1 MSDDEHAAVDPQ
13 SAERWTVPT
22 GGVHGEDAVR
32 QAQRERNAELEPY
45 MQQERMLN
53 LATEWIPVLRERSVE
68 IDRLRQLPQDLA
80 EALAADGFYRTLV
93 PPALG
98 GLGLAPAA
106 VAEISE
112 VLAMGNASA
121 AWCTFI
127 GATSQI
133 MFAAL
138 EPAQLAVLLENPDVI
153 TAGVFAHS
161 GTATAAPEPGGAD
174 GYIVNGRW
182 AWASGS
188 HNAKWISAGVKID
201 LGAGTPRGNDDG
213 RGGEGNYGE
222 GNGGDPQPAL
232 GRAFFRPDDI
242 DLHDDW
248 HTSGLRG
255 SGSSTFEAHNVWLP
269 ASRIAYERSILKSS
283 YAAEPL
289 YRMPLFGL
297 LALPIGAIALGM
309 ARACV
314 DEVVDVAQSKVPQ
327 GSRRTLGQRPA
338 LHAAVAIADTEVRAA
353 RGLLYTTIDAA
364 WQRAQHGLSDL
375 ELRRD
380 LRTATTHAMQTSLQV
395 ISSMNSAVGGS
406 AVFEAS
412 PLQRHLRDAQTASA
426 HFMVAM
432 PVMELAGRTFFDPDA
447 DTSGL

>member
-1 MSDDEHAAVDPQ
+1 MTGTEAADGAASDKMLALAA
-13 SAERWTVPT
+13 
-22 GGVHGEDAVR
+22 
-32 QAQRERNAELEPY
+32 
-45 MQQERMLN
+45 
-53 LATEWIPVLRERSVE
+53 EWIPTLKERSVE

-98 GLGLAPAA
+98 GMGLSPAV

-127 GATSQI
+127 GSTSQI

-138 EPAQLAVLLENPDVI
+138 ESAQLAQVLANPDVI
-153 TAGVFAHS
+153 TAGVFAPS
-161 GTATAAPEPGGAD
+161 GTATAGEGPDGAE
-174 GYIVNGRW
+174 GYVVNGRW

-188 HNAKWISAGVKID
+188 HNAEWISGGVQID
-201 LGAGTPRGNDDG
+201 SGQSTDSA
-213 RGGEGNYGE
+213 
-222 GNGGDPQPAL
+222 QPAL
-232 GRAFFRPDDI
+232 GRVFFRPEDI
-242 DLHDDW
+242 VLHDDW
-248 HTSGLRG
+248 YTSGLRG
-255 SGSSTFEAHNVWLP
+255 SGSSIFEADDVWLP
-269 ASRIAYERSILKSS
+269 SDRIAYERAILKSP
-283 YAAEPL
+283 YAAQPL

-309 ARACV
+309 ARACI
-314 DEVVDVAQSKVPQ
+314 DEVIEVATSKVPQ
-327 GSRRTLGQRPA
+327 GSRRTLGQRPS
-338 LHAAVAIADTEVRAA
+338 LHSAVAVADTEVRAA
-353 RGLLYTTIDAA
+353 RTLLYAEIGAA
-364 WQRAQHGLSDL
+364 WERAQHGLADL
-375 ELRRD
+375 EIRRN
-380 LRTATTHAMQTSLQV
+380 LRTATTHAMQTSLRVTQ
-395 ISSMNSAVGGS
+395 SMNSAVGGT

-432 PVMELAGRTFFDPDA
+432 PVMELAGRSFFDVDG

>member
-1 MSDDEHAAVDPQ
+1 MAETDAADSAASDKMLALAA
-13 SAERWTVPT
+13 
-22 GGVHGEDAVR
+22 
-32 QAQRERNAELEPY
+32 
-45 MQQERMLN
+45 
-53 LATEWIPVLRERSVE
+53 EWIPTLKERGVE

-80 EALAADGFYRTLV
+80 ETLAADGFYRTLV

-98 GLGLAPAA
+98 GMGLSPAV

-127 GATSQI
+127 GSTSQI

-138 EPAQLAVLLENPDVI
+138 EPAQLAEVLENPKVI

-161 GTATAAPEPGGAD
+161 GTATPAPGPHGAD
-174 GYIVNGRW
+174 GYVVNGRW

-188 HNAKWISAGVKID
+188 HNAEWISGGVQID
-201 LGAGTPRGNDDG
+201 SGTPSDAG
-213 RGGEGNYGE
+213 
-222 GNGGDPQPAL
+222 QPAL
-232 GRAFFRPDDI
+232 GRAFFRPEDI
-242 DLHDDW
+242 VLHDDW

-255 SGSSTFEAHNVWLP
+255 SGSSTFEADGIWLP
-269 ASRIAYERSILKSS
+269 SDRIAYERAILKSPH
-283 YAAEPL
+283 AAQPL

-309 ARACV
+309 ARACI
-314 DEVVDVAQSKVPQ
+314 DEVIEVATSKVPQ
-327 GSRRTLGQRPA
+327 GSRRTLGQRPS
-338 LHAAVAIADTEVRAA
+338 LHSAVAVADTEVRAA
-353 RGLLYTTIDAA
+353 RTLLYAEIGAA
-364 WQRAQHGLSDL
+364 WERAQHRLADL
-375 ELRRD
+375 EIRRN
-380 LRTATTHAMQTSLQV
+380 LRTATTHAMQTSLRVAQ
-395 ISSMNSAVGGS
+395 SMNSAVGGT

-432 PVMELAGRTFFDPDA
+432 PVMELTGRTFFDPDA

>member
-1 MSDDEHAAVDPQ
+1 MSDSMSGKMLTLAADWGP
-13 SAERWTVPT
+13 A
-22 GGVHGEDAVR
+22 
-32 QAQRERNAELEPY
+32 
-45 MQQERMLN
+45 
-53 LATEWIPVLRERSVE
+53 LRERSAD
-68 IDRLRQLPQDLA
+68 IDALRQLPQDLA
-80 EALAADGFYRTLV
+80 DALAADGFYRTLV
-93 PPALG
+93 PPELG
-98 GLGLAPAA
+98 GMGLSPSV
-106 VAEISE
+106 VANISE

-127 GATSQI
+127 GSTSQI

-138 EPAQLAVLLENPDVI
+138 DPGQLAEVVENPDVI

-161 GTATAAPEPGGAD
+161 GTATAVPGSDGAD

-188 HNAKWISAGVKID
+188 HNAEWISGGVQID
-201 LGAGTPRGNDDG
+201 SGDG
-213 RGGEGNYGE
+213 PDGEAR
-222 GNGGDPQPAL
+222 AL

-242 DLHDDW
+242 ELHDDW
-248 HTSGLRG
+248 YTSGLRG
-255 SGSSTFEAHNVWLP
+255 SGSSTFEAHDVWLP
-269 ASRIAYERSILKSS
+269 ASRIAYERTILKSP

-309 ARACV
+309 ARACI
-314 DEVVDVAQSKVPQ
+314 DEVIDVASSKVPQ

-338 LHAAVAIADTEVRAA
+338 LHSAVAVADTEVRAA
-353 RGLLYTTIDAA
+353 RNLLYASIDAA
-364 WQRAQHGLSDL
+364 WARAQHGLSDL

-380 LRTATTHAMQTSLQV
+380 LRTATTHAMQTSLRV
-395 ISSMNSAVGGS
+395 IGSMNAAVGGT

-432 PVMELAGRTFFDPDA
+432 PVMELAGRTYFDPEA

>member
-1 MSDDEHAAVDPQ
+1 MSDEMLKRAA
-13 SAERWTVPT
+13 
-22 GGVHGEDAVR
+22 
-32 QAQRERNAELEPY
+32 
-45 MQQERMLN
+45 
-53 LATEWIPVLRERSVE
+53 EWIPALRERSIE
-68 IDRLRQLPQDLA
+68 IDSLRQLPQDLA

-93 PPALG
+93 PAELG
-98 GLGLAPAA
+98 GLGLPPAV

-138 EPAQLAVLLENPDVI
+138 EPAQLAEVLDNPDVI

-161 GTATAAPEPGGAD
+161 GTATAALGPNGAD
-174 GYIVNGRW
+174 GYRVQGRW

-188 HNAKWISAGVKID
+188 HNSEWISGGVQID
-201 LGAGTPRGNDDG
+201 SGDG
-213 RGGEGNYGE
+213 
-222 GNGGDPQPAL
+222 PQPAL

-242 DLHDDW
+242 ELHDDW
-248 HTSGLRG
+248 YTSGLRG
-255 SGSSTFEAHNVWLP
+255 SGSSTFEAHDVWLP
-269 ASRIAYERSILKSS
+269 ASRIAYERTILKSP

-314 DEVVDVAQSKVPQ
+314 DEVIDVAKSKVPQ
-327 GSRRTLGQRPA
+327 GSRRTLGQRPS
-338 LHAAVAIADTEVRAA
+338 LHSAVAVADTEVRAA
-353 RGLLYTTIDAA
+353 RNLLYASIDAA
-364 WQRAQHGLSDL
+364 WERAQHGLSDL

-380 LRTATTHAMQTSLQV
+380 LRTATTHAMQTSLRVTQ
-395 ISSMNSAVGGS
+395 SMNAAVGGT

-432 PVMELAGRTFFDPDA
+432 PVMELAGRTYFDPEA

>member
-1 MSDDEHAAVDPQ
+1 MSDEMLKRAA
-13 SAERWTVPT
+13 
-22 GGVHGEDAVR
+22 
-32 QAQRERNAELEPY
+32 
-45 MQQERMLN
+45 
-53 LATEWIPVLRERSVE
+53 EWIPALRERSIE
-68 IDRLRQLPQDLA
+68 IDSLRQLPQDLA

-93 PPALG
+93 PAELG
-98 GLGLAPAA
+98 GLGLPPAV

-138 EPAQLAVLLENPDVI
+138 EPAQLAEVLDNPDVI

-161 GTATAAPEPGGAD
+161 GTATAAIGPNGAD
-174 GYIVNGRW
+174 GYRVQGRW

-188 HNAKWISAGVKID
+188 HNSEWISGGVQID
-201 LGAGTPRGNDDG
+201 SGDG
-213 RGGEGNYGE
+213 
-222 GNGGDPQPAL
+222 PQPAL

-242 DLHDDW
+242 ELHDDW
-248 HTSGLRG
+248 YTSGLRG
-255 SGSSTFEAHNVWLP
+255 SGSSTFEAHDVWLP
-269 ASRIAYERSILKSS
+269 ASRIAYERTILKSP

-314 DEVVDVAQSKVPQ
+314 DEVIDVARSKVPQ
-327 GSRRTLGQRPA
+327 GSRRTLGQRPS
-338 LHAAVAIADTEVRAA
+338 LHSAVAVADTEVRAA
-353 RGLLYTTIDAA
+353 RNLLYASIDAA
-364 WQRAQHGLSDL
+364 WERAQHGLSDL

-380 LRTATTHAMQTSLQV
+380 LRTATTHAMQTSLRVTQ
-395 ISSMNSAVGGS
+395 SMNAAVGGT
-406 AVFEAS
+406 AVFETS

-432 PVMELAGRTFFDPDA
+432 PVMELAGRTYFDPEA

>member
-1 MSDDEHAAVDPQ
+1 MSGVTSDKMLALAA
-13 SAERWTVPT
+13 
-22 GGVHGEDAVR
+22 
-32 QAQRERNAELEPY
+32 
-45 MQQERMLN
+45 
-53 LATEWIPVLRERSVE
+53 EWGSTLRERSAE
-68 IDRLRQLPQDLA
+68 IDTLRQLPQDLA
-80 EALAADGFYRTLV
+80 DALAADGFYRTLV

-98 GLGLAPAA
+98 GMGLSPAV
-106 VAEISE
+106 VANISE

-127 GATSQI
+127 GSTSQI

-138 EPAQLAVLLENPDVI
+138 EAPQLAEILENPDVI

-161 GTATAAPEPGGAD
+161 GTATAAPGPDGAD
-174 GYIVNGRW
+174 GYRVQGRW

-188 HNAKWISAGVKID
+188 HNSEWISGGVQID
-201 LGAGTPRGNDDG
+201 SGDGPR
-213 RGGEGNYGE
+213 
-222 GNGGDPQPAL
+222 PAL

-242 DLHDDW
+242 ELHDDW
-248 HTSGLRG
+248 YTSGLRG
-255 SGSSTFEAHNVWLP
+255 SGSSTFEAHDVWLP
-269 ASRIAYERSILKSS
+269 ASRIAYERTILKSS

-314 DEVVDVAQSKVPQ
+314 DEVIDVAKSKVPQ
-327 GSRRTLGQRPA
+327 GSRRTLGQRPS
-338 LHAAVAIADTEVRAA
+338 LHSAVAVADTEVRAA
-353 RGLLYTTIDAA
+353 RNLLYASIDAA
-364 WQRAQHGLSDL
+364 WERAQHGLSDL

-380 LRTATTHAMQTSLQV
+380 LRTATTHAMQTSLRVTQ
-395 ISSMNSAVGGS
+395 SMNAAVGGT

-432 PVMELAGRTFFDPDA
+432 PVMELAGRTYFDPEA

>member
-1 MSDDEHAAVDPQ
+1 MLALAA
-13 SAERWTVPT
+13 
-22 GGVHGEDAVR
+22 
-32 QAQRERNAELEPY
+32 
-45 MQQERMLN
+45 
-53 LATEWIPVLRERSVE
+53 EWIPALRERSVE
-68 IDRLRQLPQDLA
+68 IDSLRQLPQDLA

-93 PPALG
+93 PPELG
-98 GLGLAPAA
+98 GLGLPPAV
-106 VAEISE
+106 VAEIGE
-112 VLAMGNASA
+112 VLAKGNASA

-138 EPAQLAVLLENPDVI
+138 EQAQLAELLENPDVI

-161 GTATAAPEPGGAD
+161 GTATAARGPDGDD
-174 GYIVNGRW
+174 GYMVSGRW

-188 HNAKWISAGVKID
+188 HNAAWISAGVQID
-201 LGAGTPRGNDDG
+201 DDDAAD
-213 RGGEGNYGE
+213 RGGDG
-222 GNGGDPQPAL
+222 PQPAL

-242 DLHDDW
+242 ELHDDW
-248 HTSGLRG
+248 YTSGLRG

-309 ARACV
+309 ARASV
-314 DEVVDVAQSKVPQ
+314 DEVIDVARSKVPQ
-327 GSRRTLGQRPA
+327 GSRRTLGERPA
-338 LHAAVAIADTEVRAA
+338 LHSAVAVADTEVRAA
-353 RGLLYTTIDAA
+353 RTLLYTCIDAA
-364 WQRAQHGLSDL
+364 WERAQHGLSDL

-380 LRTATTHAMQTSLQV
+380 LRTATTHAMQTSLRV
-395 ISSMNSAVGGS
+395 ISSMNSAVGGT

-447 DTSGL
+447 DASGL

>member
-1 MSDDEHAAVDPQ
+1 MSDEMLKRAA
-13 SAERWTVPT
+13 
-22 GGVHGEDAVR
+22 
-32 QAQRERNAELEPY
+32 
-45 MQQERMLN
+45 
-53 LATEWIPVLRERSVE
+53 EWIPALRERSIE
-68 IDRLRQLPQDLA
+68 IDSLRQLPQDLA

-93 PPALG
+93 PAELG
-98 GLGLAPAA
+98 GMGLPPAV

-138 EPAQLAVLLENPDVI
+138 EPAQLAEVLDNPDVI

-161 GTATAAPEPGGAD
+161 GTATAAIGPNGAD
-174 GYIVNGRW
+174 GYRVQGRW

-188 HNAKWISAGVKID
+188 HNSEWISGGVQID
-201 LGAGTPRGNDDG
+201 SGDG
-213 RGGEGNYGE
+213 
-222 GNGGDPQPAL
+222 PQPAL

-242 DLHDDW
+242 ELHDDW
-248 HTSGLRG
+248 YTSGLRG
-255 SGSSTFEAHNVWLP
+255 SGSSTFEAHDVWLP
-269 ASRIAYERSILKSS
+269 ASRIAYERTILKSP

-314 DEVVDVAQSKVPQ
+314 DEVIDVAKSKVPQ

-338 LHAAVAIADTEVRAA
+338 LHSAVAVADTEVRAA
-353 RGLLYTTIDAA
+353 RNLLYASIDAA
-364 WQRAQHGLSDL
+364 WERAQHGLSDL

-380 LRTATTHAMQTSLQV
+380 LRTATTHAMQTSLRVTQ
-395 ISSMNSAVGGS
+395 SMNAAVGGT

-432 PVMELAGRTFFDPDA
+432 PVMELAGRTYFDPEA

>member
-1 MSDDEHAAVDPQ
+1 MTDADAAHADVGDK
-13 SAERWTVPT
+13 
-22 GGVHGEDAVR
+22 
-32 QAQRERNAELEPY
+32 
-45 MQQERMLN
+45 MLKR
-53 LATEWIPVLRERSVE
+53 AAGWIRTLRERSAE
-68 IDRLRQLPQDLA
+68 IDSLRQLPQDLA
-80 EALAADGFYRTLV
+80 DALAADGFYRTLV
-93 PPALG
+93 PPELG
-98 GLGLAPAA
+98 GMGLPPAV
-106 VAEISE
+106 VANVSE
-112 VLAMGNASA
+112 LLAMGNASA

-127 GATSQI
+127 GSTSQI

-138 EPAQLAVLLENPDVI
+138 EPTQLAEVLEDPDVI

-161 GTATAAPEPGGAD
+161 GTATAAPGPDGAD
-174 GYIVNGRW
+174 GYIVSGRW

-188 HNAKWISAGVKID
+188 HNAEWISGGVQID
-201 LGAGTPRGNDDG
+201 NGDG
-213 RGGEGNYGE
+213 
-222 GNGGDPQPAL
+222 PQPAL

-242 DLHDDW
+242 ELHDDW
-248 HTSGLRG
+248 YTSGLRG
-255 SGSSTFEAHNVWLP
+255 SGSSTFEAREVWLP
-269 ASRIAYERSILKSS
+269 ASRIAYERAILKSA
-283 YAAEPL
+283 YAPEPL

-309 ARACV
+309 ARACI
-314 DEVVDVAQSKVPQ
+314 DEVIDVARSKVPQ

-338 LHAAVAIADTEVRAA
+338 LHSAVAVADTEVRAA
-353 RGLLYTTIDAA
+353 RNLLYASIDAT
-364 WQRAQHGLSDL
+364 WERAQHGLSDL

-380 LRTATTHAMQTSLQV
+380 LRTATTHAMQTSLRVTQ
-395 ISSMNSAVGGS
+395 SMNSAVGGT

>member
-1 MSDDEHAAVDPQ
+1 MSDKLLTLAA
-13 SAERWTVPT
+13 EWGPT
-22 GGVHGEDAVR
+22 
-32 QAQRERNAELEPY
+32 
-45 MQQERMLN
+45 
-53 LATEWIPVLRERSVE
+53 LRERSTE
-68 IDRLRQLPQDLA
+68 IDALRQLPQDLA
-80 EALAADGFYRTLV
+80 ESLAADGFYRTLV
-93 PPALG
+93 PPELG
-98 GLGLAPAA
+98 GLGLPPAV

-127 GATSQI
+127 GTTSQI

-138 EPAQLAVLLENPDVI
+138 EPAQLAEVLENPDVI

-161 GTATAAPEPGGAD
+161 GTATAARGPDGAD
-174 GYIVNGRW
+174 GYVVSGRW

-188 HNAKWISAGVKID
+188 HNAEWISGGVQIEDGNSAG
-201 LGAGTPRGNDDG
+201 L
-213 RGGEGNYGE
+213 
-222 GNGGDPQPAL
+222 GGDGTQPAL
-232 GRAFFRPDDI
+232 GRAFFRLDDI
-242 DLHDDW
+242 ELHDDW
-248 HTSGLRG
+248 YTSGLRG
-255 SGSSTFEAHNVWLP
+255 SGSSTFEAHEVWLP
-269 ASRIAYERSILKSS
+269 ASRIAYERAILKSP

-314 DEVVDVAQSKVPQ
+314 DEVIDVAKSKVPQ

-338 LHAAVAIADTEVRAA
+338 LHSAVAVADTEVRAA
-353 RGLLYTTIDAA
+353 RNLLYASIDAA
-364 WQRAQHGLSDL
+364 WERAQNGLADL

-380 LRTATTHAMQTSLQV
+380 LRTATTHAMQTSLRV
-395 ISSMNSAVGGS
+395 IQSMNNAVGGT

-426 HFMVAM
+426 HFMVGM

-447 DTSGL
+447 DISGL

>member
-1 MSDDEHAAVDPQ
+1 MSDSMSDKMLTLAA
-13 SAERWTVPT
+13 EWGPT
-22 GGVHGEDAVR
+22 
-32 QAQRERNAELEPY
+32 
-45 MQQERMLN
+45 
-53 LATEWIPVLRERSVE
+53 LRERSVE

-98 GLGLAPAA
+98 GLGLAPSV
-106 VAEISE
+106 VANISE
-112 VLAMGNASA
+112 LLAMGNGSA

-127 GATSQI
+127 GSTSQI

-138 EPAQLAVLLENPDVI
+138 TEAQLADVLENPDVI

-161 GTATAAPEPGGAD
+161 GTATAAPGPDGSD
-174 GYIVNGRW
+174 GYVVSGRW

-188 HNAKWISAGVKID
+188 HNSEWISGGVQID
-201 LGAGTPRGNDDG
+201 SGD
-213 RGGEGNYGE
+213 
-222 GNGGDPQPAL
+222 GGDGTSPAL
-232 GRAFFRPDDI
+232 GRAFFQPADI
-242 DLHDDW
+242 VIHDDW
-248 HTSGLRG
+248 YTSGLRG
-255 SGSSTFEAHNVWLP
+255 SGSSTFEAHEVWLP
-269 ASRIAYERSILKSS
+269 ASRIAYERAILASP

-314 DEVVDVAQSKVPQ
+314 DEVIEVSRSKVPQ

-338 LHAAVAIADTEVRAA
+338 LHSAVAVADTEVRAA
-353 RGLLYTTIDAA
+353 RNLLYASINAA
-364 WQRAQHGLSDL
+364 WDQAQHGLSTL

-380 LRTATTHAMQTSLQV
+380 LRTATTHAMQTSLRV
-395 ISSMNSAVGGS
+395 THSMNAAVGGT

-412 PLQRHLRDAQTASA
+412 PLQRHQRDAQTASA

-432 PVMELAGRTFFDPDA
+432 PVMELAGRTYFDPEA
-447 DTSGL
+447 ETSGL

>member
-1 MSDDEHAAVDPQ
+1 MSSAVAGGAASDKMLALA
-13 SAERWTVPT
+13 AEWTP
-22 GGVHGEDAVR
+22 A
-32 QAQRERNAELEPY
+32 
-45 MQQERMLN
+45 
-53 LATEWIPVLRERSVE
+53 LRERSVE
-68 IDRLRQLPQDLA
+68 IDSLRQLPQDLA

-93 PPALG
+93 PPELG
-98 GLGLAPAA
+98 GLGLPPAV

-138 EPAQLAVLLENPDVI
+138 EPSQLAEVLENPDVI

-161 GTATAAPEPGGAD
+161 GTATAAPGPDGVD

-188 HNAKWISAGVKID
+188 HNAAWISGGVQID
-201 LGAGTPRGNDDG
+201 NGDG
-213 RGGEGNYGE
+213 
-222 GNGGDPQPAL
+222 PQPAL

-248 HTSGLRG
+248 YTSGLRG
-255 SGSSTFEAHNVWLP
+255 SGSSTFEAHDVWLP
-269 ASRIAYERSILKSS
+269 ASRIAYERAILKSPH
-283 YAAEPL
+283 AARPL

-297 LALPIGAIALGM
+297 LALLIGAIALGM

-314 DEVVDVAQSKVPQ
+314 DEVIDVAKSKVPQ

-338 LHAAVAIADTEVRAA
+338 LHSAVAVADTEVRAA
-353 RGLLYTTIDAA
+353 RNLLYASIDAA

-380 LRTATTHAMQTSLQV
+380 LRTATTHAMQTSLRVTQ
-395 ISSMNSAVGGS
+395 SMNSAVGGT

>member
-1 MSDDEHAAVDPQ
+1 MTAEAMLARAA
-13 SAERWTVPT
+13 EWVPT
-22 GGVHGEDAVR
+22 
-32 QAQRERNAELEPY
+32 LK
-45 MQQERMLN
+45 
-53 LATEWIPVLRERSVE
+53 ERSVE

-80 EALAADGFYRTLV
+80 ESLAEAGFYRTLV
-93 PPALG
+93 PSELG
-98 GLGLAPAA
+98 GMGLSPAV
-106 VAEISE
+106 VANIGE

-127 GATSQI
+127 GSTSQI

-138 EPAQLAVLLENPDVI
+138 EAEQLAEVLENPDVI
-153 TAGVFAHS
+153 TAGVFAPS
-161 GTATAAPEPGGAD
+161 GKATAARGPGGSD
-174 GYIVNGRW
+174 GYVVSGRW

-188 HNAKWISAGVKID
+188 HNAEWISGGVRIED
-201 LGAGTPRGNDDG
+201 GGATGDTAQGDDEAAE
-213 RGGEGNYGE
+213 R
-222 GNGGDPQPAL
+222 PPTL
-232 GRAFFRPDDI
+232 GRAFFRPDEI

-248 HTSGLRG
+248 YTTGLRG
-255 SGSSTFEAHNVWLP
+255 SGSSTFEAHDVWLP
-269 ASRIAYERSILKSS
+269 APRIASERAILASP
-283 YAAEPL
+283 YAADPL

-314 DEVVDVAQSKVPQ
+314 DEVIEVARSKVPQ

-338 LHAAVAIADTEVRAA
+338 LHSALAVADTEVRAA
-353 RGLLYTTIDAA
+353 RHLLYAEIDAA
-364 WQRAQHGLSDL
+364 WERAQHGLATL

-380 LRTATTHAMQTSLQV
+380 LRTATTHAMQTSLRV
-395 ISSMNSAVGGS
+395 IQSMNSAVGGS

-426 HFMVAM
+426 HFMVGM
-432 PVMELAGRTFFDPDA
+432 PVMELAGRTYFDPDA

>member
-1 MSDDEHAAVDPQ
+1 MSDKMLALAA
-13 SAERWTVPT
+13 
-22 GGVHGEDAVR
+22 
-32 QAQRERNAELEPY
+32 
-45 MQQERMLN
+45 
-53 LATEWIPVLRERSVE
+53 EWIPTLRERSVE
-68 IDRLRQLPQDLA
+68 IDSLRQLPQDLA

-93 PPALG
+93 PPELG
-98 GLGLAPAA
+98 GLGLPPAV
-106 VAEISE
+106 VAEIGE
-112 VLAMGNASA
+112 VLARGNASA

-138 EPAQLAVLLENPDVI
+138 EPAQLAELLENPDVI

-161 GTATAAPEPGGAD
+161 GTATAARGPDGDD
-174 GYIVNGRW
+174 GYLVSGRW

-188 HNAKWISAGVKID
+188 HNAAWISAGVQIVD
-201 LGAGTPRGNDDG
+201 GNAAD
-213 RGGEGNYGE
+213 RGGDG
-222 GNGGDPQPAL
+222 PQSAL

-242 DLHDDW
+242 ELHDDW
-248 HTSGLRG
+248 YTSGLRG

-309 ARACV
+309 ARASV
-314 DEVVDVAQSKVPQ
+314 DEVIDVAGSKVPQ
-327 GSRRTLGQRPA
+327 GSRRTLGERPA
-338 LHAAVAIADTEVRAA
+338 LHSAVAVADTEVRAA
-353 RGLLYTTIDAA
+353 RTLLYACIDAA
-364 WQRAQHGLSDL
+364 WERAQHGLSDL

-380 LRTATTHAMQTSLQV
+380 LRTATTHAMQTSLRV
-395 ISSMNSAVGGS
+395 ISSMNSAVGGT

>member
-1 MSDDEHAAVDPQ
+1 MSDEMLKRAA
-13 SAERWTVPT
+13 
-22 GGVHGEDAVR
+22 
-32 QAQRERNAELEPY
+32 
-45 MQQERMLN
+45 
-53 LATEWIPVLRERSVE
+53 EWIPALRERSVE
-68 IDRLRQLPQDLA
+68 IDALRQLPQDLA

-93 PPALG
+93 PAELG
-98 GLGLAPAA
+98 GLGLPPAV

-138 EPAQLAVLLENPDVI
+138 EPAQLAEVLDNPDVI

-161 GTATAAPEPGGAD
+161 GTATAALGPNGAD
-174 GYIVNGRW
+174 GYRVQGRW

-188 HNAKWISAGVKID
+188 HNSEWISGGVQID
-201 LGAGTPRGNDDG
+201 SGDG
-213 RGGEGNYGE
+213 
-222 GNGGDPQPAL
+222 PQPAL

-242 DLHDDW
+242 ELHDDW
-248 HTSGLRG
+248 YTSGLRG
-255 SGSSTFEAHNVWLP
+255 SGSSTFEAHDVWLP
-269 ASRIAYERSILKSS
+269 ASRIAYERTILKSP

-314 DEVVDVAQSKVPQ
+314 DEVIDVAKSKVPQ
-327 GSRRTLGQRPA
+327 GSRRTLGQRPS
-338 LHAAVAIADTEVRAA
+338 LHSAVAVADTEVRAA
-353 RGLLYTTIDAA
+353 RNLLYASIDAA
-364 WQRAQHGLSDL
+364 WERAQHGLSDL

-380 LRTATTHAMQTSLQV
+380 LRTATTHAMQTSLRVTQ
-395 ISSMNSAVGGS
+395 SMNAAVGGT

-432 PVMELAGRTFFDPDA
+432 PVMELAGRTYFDPEA

>member
-1 MSDDEHAAVDPQ
+1 MSSAVAEESAGDKMLTLAA
-13 SAERWTVPT
+13 
-22 GGVHGEDAVR
+22 
-32 QAQRERNAELEPY
+32 
-45 MQQERMLN
+45 
-53 LATEWIPVLRERSVE
+53 EWIPSLRERSVE
-68 IDRLRQLPQDLA
+68 IDSLRQLPQGLA
-80 EALAADGFYRTLV
+80 ESLAADGFYRTLV
-93 PPALG
+93 PPELG
-98 GLGLAPAA
+98 GLGLPPAV

-138 EPAQLAVLLENPDVI
+138 EPAQLAELLENPDII

-161 GTATAAPEPGGAD
+161 GTATAAQGPEGAD
-174 GYIVNGRW
+174 GYMVSGRW

-188 HNAKWISAGVKID
+188 HNAAWISGGVQIVD
-201 LGAGTPRGNDDG
+201 GNAAG
-213 RGGEGNYGE
+213 RGGDGT
-222 GNGGDPQPAL
+222 QPAL

-242 DLHDDW
+242 ELHDDW
-248 HTSGLRG
+248 YTSGLRG
-255 SGSSTFEAHNVWLP
+255 SGSSTFEAHDVWLP
-269 ASRIAYERSILKSS
+269 ASRIAYERSILKSP

-309 ARACV
+309 ARASV
-314 DEVVDVAQSKVPQ
+314 DEVIDVAESKVPQ
-327 GSRRTLGQRPA
+327 GSRRRLGQRPA
-338 LHAAVAIADTEVRAA
+338 LHSAVAVADTEVRAA
-353 RGLLYTTIDAA
+353 RNLLYGSIDAA
-364 WQRAQHGLSDL
+364 WERAQHGLCDM

-380 LRTATTHAMQTSLQV
+380 LRTATTHAMQTSLRV
-395 ISSMNSAVGGS
+395 IQSMNAAVGGT

-447 DTSGL
+447 DISGL

>member
-1 MSDDEHAAVDPQ
+1 MLALAA
-13 SAERWTVPT
+13 EWGPT
-22 GGVHGEDAVR
+22 
-32 QAQRERNAELEPY
+32 
-45 MQQERMLN
+45 
-53 LATEWIPVLRERSVE
+53 LRERSIE
-68 IDRLRQLPQDLA
+68 IDSMRQLPQDLA

-98 GLGLAPAA
+98 GMGLPPAV

-127 GATSQI
+127 GSTSQI

-138 EPAQLAVLLENPDVI
+138 EPPQLAEVLDNPDVI

-161 GTATAAPEPGGAD
+161 GTATAALGPDGTD
-174 GYIVNGRW
+174 GYVVSGRW

-188 HNAKWISAGVKID
+188 HNAAWISGGVQID
-201 LGAGTPRGNDDG
+201 DGDAAG
-213 RGGEGNYGE
+213 RGG
-222 GNGGDPQPAL
+222 DSPRSAL

-242 DLHDDW
+242 ELHDDW
-248 HTSGLRG
+248 YTSGLRG
-255 SGSSTFEAHNVWLP
+255 SGSSTFEAHSVWLP

-283 YAAEPL
+283 YATEPL

-309 ARACV
+309 ARASV
-314 DEVVDVAQSKVPQ
+314 DEVIDVAKSKVPQ
-327 GSRRTLGQRPA
+327 GSRRTLSQRPA
-338 LHAAVAIADTEVRAA
+338 LHSAVAVADTEVRAA
-353 RGLLYTTIDAA
+353 RGLLYSTIEAA
-364 WQRAQHGLSDL
+364 WERAQHGLSDL

-380 LRTATTHAMQTSLQV
+380 LRTATTHAMQTSLRV
-395 ISSMNSAVGGS
+395 IQSMNAAMGGT

-432 PVMELAGRTFFDPDA
+432 PVMELAGRTFFDPEA

>member
-1 MSDDEHAAVDPQ
+1 MLVLAA
-13 SAERWTVPT
+13 
-22 GGVHGEDAVR
+22 
-32 QAQRERNAELEPY
+32 
-45 MQQERMLN
+45 
-53 LATEWIPVLRERSVE
+53 EWIPALRERSVE
-68 IDRLRQLPQDLA
+68 IDSLRQLPQDLA

-138 EPAQLAVLLENPDVI
+138 EPAQLAEMLENPDVI

-161 GTATAAPEPGGAD
+161 GTATAAPGPDGAD

-188 HNAKWISAGVKID
+188 HNAAWISAGVHID
-201 LGAGTPRGNDDG
+201 SGEGTRRSNDDDS
-213 RGGEGNYGE
+213 GEDARRSNDVDGSDASSVAAGHGGE
-222 GNGGDPQPAL
+222 GNGGNRQPTL
-232 GRAFFRPDDI
+232 GRAFFVPDDVE
-242 DLHDDW
+242 LHDDW

-269 ASRIAYERSILKSS
+269 ASRIADERSILKSS

-309 ARACV
+309 ARASV
-314 DEVVDVAQSKVPQ
+314 DEVIDIAKSKVPQ

-338 LHAAVAIADTEVRAA
+338 LHSAVAVADTEVRAA
-353 RGLLYTTIDAA
+353 RTLLYATIDAA
-364 WQRAQHGLSDL
+364 WERAQHGLADL

-380 LRTATTHAMQTSLQV
+380 LRTATAHAMQTSLRV
-395 ISSMNSAVGGS
+395 ISSMNSAVGGT

>member
-1 MSDDEHAAVDPQ
+1 MSDKMLTLAAEWAPTLRDR
-13 SAERWTVPT
+13 SAE
-22 GGVHGEDAVR
+22 
-32 QAQRERNAELEPY
+32 
-45 MQQERMLN
+45 
-53 LATEWIPVLRERSVE
+53 
-68 IDRLRQLPQDLA
+68 IDSLRQLPQDLA
-80 EALAADGFYRTLV
+80 DALAADGFYRTLV

-98 GLGLAPAA
+98 GMGLSPSA
-106 VAEISE
+106 VANISE

-127 GATSQI
+127 GSTSQI

-138 EPAQLAVLLENPDVI
+138 EPTQLAEVLENPDVI

-161 GTATAAPEPGGAD
+161 GTATAAPGPDGTD

-188 HNAKWISAGVKID
+188 HNAEWISGGVQID
-201 LGAGTPRGNDDG
+201 SGDG
-213 RGGEGNYGE
+213 
-222 GNGGDPQPAL
+222 PQPAL
-232 GRAFFRPDDI
+232 GRAFFRPGDI
-242 DLHDDW
+242 ELHDDW
-248 HTSGLRG
+248 FTSGLRG
-255 SGSSTFEAHNVWLP
+255 SGSSTFEARDVWLP
-269 ASRIAYERSILKSS
+269 ASRIADERTILKSP

-314 DEVVDVAQSKVPQ
+314 DEVIEIAKSKVPQ

-338 LHAAVAIADTEVRAA
+338 LHSAVAVADTEVRAA
-353 RGLLYTTIDAA
+353 RNLLYASIDAA
-364 WQRAQHGLSDL
+364 WERTQHGLSDL

-380 LRTATTHAMQTSLQV
+380 LRTATTHAMLTGLRVTQ
-395 ISSMNSAVGGS
+395 SMNSAVGGT
-406 AVFEAS
+406 AIFEAS

-432 PVMELAGRTFFDPDA
+432 PVMELAGRTYFDPEA

>member
-1 MSDDEHAAVDPQ
+1 MSDKMLALAA
-13 SAERWTVPT
+13 
-22 GGVHGEDAVR
+22 
-32 QAQRERNAELEPY
+32 
-45 MQQERMLN
+45 
-53 LATEWIPVLRERSVE
+53 EWIPALRERSVE
-68 IDRLRQLPQDLA
+68 IDSLRQLPQDLA

-93 PPALG
+93 PPELG
-98 GLGLAPAA
+98 GLGLPPAV
-106 VAEISE
+106 VAEIGE
-112 VLAMGNASA
+112 VLAKGNASA

-138 EPAQLAVLLENPDVI
+138 EQAQLAELLENPDVI

-161 GTATAAPEPGGAD
+161 GTATAARGPDGDD
-174 GYIVNGRW
+174 GYMVSGRW

-188 HNAKWISAGVKID
+188 HNAAWISAGVQID
-201 LGAGTPRGNDDG
+201 DDDAAD
-213 RGGEGNYGE
+213 RGGDG
-222 GNGGDPQPAL
+222 PQPAL

-242 DLHDDW
+242 ELHDDW
-248 HTSGLRG
+248 YTSGLRG

-309 ARACV
+309 ARASV
-314 DEVVDVAQSKVPQ
+314 DEVIDVARSKVPQ
-327 GSRRTLGQRPA
+327 GSRRTLGERPA
-338 LHAAVAIADTEVRAA
+338 LHSAVAVADTEVRAA
-353 RGLLYTTIDAA
+353 RTLLYTCIDAA
-364 WQRAQHGLSDL
+364 WERAQHGLSDL

-380 LRTATTHAMQTSLQV
+380 LRTATTHAMQTSLRV
-395 ISSMNSAVGGS
+395 ISSMNSAVGGT

-447 DTSGL
+447 DASGL

>member
-1 MSDDEHAAVDPQ
+1 MASATLDADAMLAAAADFVPQ
-13 SAERWTVPT
+13 
-22 GGVHGEDAVR
+22 
-32 QAQRERNAELEPY
+32 
-45 MQQERMLN
+45 
-53 LATEWIPVLRERSVE
+53 LRERSTE

-80 EALAADGFYRTLV
+80 ESLAAAGFYRTLV

-98 GLGLAPAA
+98 GMGLSPSV
-106 VAEISE
+106 VAHISE
-112 VLAMGNASA
+112 TLAMGNASA

-127 GATSQI
+127 GTTSQI

-138 EPAQLAVLLENPDVI
+138 EPEQLAEVLENPDVI
-153 TAGVFAHS
+153 TAGVFAPS
-161 GTATAAPEPGGAD
+161 GRAVPTTGPDDAD
-174 GYIVNGRW
+174 GYVVSGRW

-188 HNAKWISAGVKID
+188 HNATWISGGVQID
-201 LGAGTPRGNDDG
+201 SGDG
-213 RGGEGNYGE
+213 
-222 GNGGDPQPAL
+222 PQPTL

-248 HTSGLRG
+248 YTSGLRG
-255 SGSSTFEAHNVWLP
+255 SGSSTFEAHDVWLP
-269 ASRIAYERSILKSS
+269 ASRIAYERAILTSP

-314 DEVVDVAQSKVPQ
+314 DEVIEVARSKVPQ

-338 LHAAVAIADTEVRAA
+338 LHSAVAVADTEIRAA
-353 RGLLYTTIDAA
+353 RTLLYAAIDAT
-364 WQRAQHGLSDL
+364 WERAQHGLADL

-380 LRTATTHAMQTSLQV
+380 LRMATTHAMQTSLRA
-395 ISSMNSAVGGS
+395 IGSMNSAVGGS

-426 HFMVAM
+426 HFMVGM
-432 PVMELAGRTFFDPDA
+432 PVMELAGRTYFDPDA

>member
-1 MSDDEHAAVDPQ
+1 MSDKMLKLAA
-13 SAERWTVPT
+13 EWGPT
-22 GGVHGEDAVR
+22 
-32 QAQRERNAELEPY
+32 
-45 MQQERMLN
+45 
-53 LATEWIPVLRERSVE
+53 LRERSVE

-98 GLGLAPAA
+98 GMGLPPAA
-106 VAEISE
+106 VAEIGE

-127 GATSQI
+127 GSTSQI
-133 MFAAL
+133 MFGAL
-138 EPAQLAVLLENPDVI
+138 QPDQLAEVLSNPDVI
-153 TAGVFAHS
+153 TAGVFAPS
-161 GTATAAPEPGGAD
+161 GRASPAAGPGGAD
-174 GYIVNGRW
+174 GYVVSGRW

-188 HNAKWISAGVKID
+188 HNAEWISGGVQV
-201 LGAGTPRGNDDG
+201 DG
-213 RGGEGNYGE
+213 S
-222 GNGGDPQPAL
+222 DAAASTKPAL
-232 GRAFFRPDDI
+232 GRVFFRPNEI
-242 DLHDDW
+242 SLLDDW
-248 HTSGLRG
+248 FTSGLRG
-255 SGSSTFEAHNVWLP
+255 SGSSTFEADSVWVP
-269 ASRIAYERSILKSS
+269 SARIAFERDILRSPL
-283 YAAEPL
+283 ADEPL

-338 LHAAVAIADTEVRAA
+338 LHAAVAVADTEVRAA

-380 LRTATTHAMQTSLQV
+380 LRTATTHAMQTSLRV

>member
-1 MSDDEHAAVDPQ
+1 MSDKMLTLAA
-13 SAERWTVPT
+13 EWGPT
-22 GGVHGEDAVR
+22 
-32 QAQRERNAELEPY
+32 
-45 MQQERMLN
+45 
-53 LATEWIPVLRERSVE
+53 LRERSTE
-68 IDRLRQLPQDLA
+68 IDGLRQLPQDLA
-80 EALAADGFYRTLV
+80 DALAADGFYRTLV
-93 PPALG
+93 PPELG
-98 GLGLAPAA
+98 GLGLPPTV

-138 EPAQLAVLLENPDVI
+138 EPAQLAEVLENPDVI

-161 GTATAAPEPGGAD
+161 GTATAAQGPDGAD
-174 GYIVNGRW
+174 GYVVSGRW

-188 HNAKWISAGVKID
+188 HNAEWISGGVQID
-201 LGAGTPRGNDDG
+201 SGDAARPGGADSGDAG
-213 RGGEGNYGE
+213 RGVDGGGNA
-222 GNGGDPQPAL
+222 QPAL

-242 DLHDDW
+242 TIHDDW
-248 HTSGLRG
+248 YTSGLRG
-255 SGSSTFEAHNVWLP
+255 SGSSTFEAHDVWLP
-269 ASRIAYERSILKSS
+269 ASRIAYERAILRSP

-314 DEVVDVAQSKVPQ
+314 DEVIDVAKSKVPQ

-338 LHAAVAIADTEVRAA
+338 LHSAVAVADTEVRAA
-353 RGLLYTTIDAA
+353 RTLLYAAINTT
-364 WQRAQHGLSDL
+364 WERAQHGLCEL

-380 LRTATTHAMQTSLQV
+380 LRTATTHAMQTSVSV
-395 ISSMNSAVGGS
+395 IQSMNNAVGGT

>member
-1 MSDDEHAAVDPQ
+1 MSGVTSDKMLALAA
-13 SAERWTVPT
+13 EWGPT
-22 GGVHGEDAVR
+22 
-32 QAQRERNAELEPY
+32 
-45 MQQERMLN
+45 
-53 LATEWIPVLRERSVE
+53 LRERSAE
-68 IDRLRQLPQDLA
+68 IDTLRQLPQDLA
-80 EALAADGFYRTLV
+80 DALAADGFYRTLV

-98 GLGLAPAA
+98 GMGLSPAV
-106 VAEISE
+106 VANISE

-127 GATSQI
+127 GSTSQI

-138 EPAQLAVLLENPDVI
+138 ESTQLAEVLENPDVI

-161 GTATAAPEPGGAD
+161 GTATAAPGPGGTD

-188 HNAKWISAGVKID
+188 HNAEWISGGVQID
-201 LGAGTPRGNDDG
+201 SGDG
-213 RGGEGNYGE
+213 
-222 GNGGDPQPAL
+222 PQPAL

-242 DLHDDW
+242 ELHDDW
-248 HTSGLRG
+248 YTSGLRG
-255 SGSSTFEAHNVWLP
+255 SGSSTFEAHDVWLP
-269 ASRIAYERSILKSS
+269 ASRIAYERTILKSS

-314 DEVVDVAQSKVPQ
+314 DEVIDVAKSKVPQ
-327 GSRRTLGQRPA
+327 GSRRTLGQRPS
-338 LHAAVAIADTEVRAA
+338 LHSAVAVADTEVRAA
-353 RGLLYTTIDAA
+353 RNLLYASIDAA
-364 WQRAQHGLSDL
+364 WERAQHGLSDL

-380 LRTATTHAMQTSLQV
+380 LRTATTHAMQTSLRVTQ
-395 ISSMNSAVGGS
+395 SMNAAVGGT

-432 PVMELAGRTFFDPDA
+432 PVMELAGRTYFDPEA